1 MKAKRTLAVVASLGM
16 IVALS
21 SCGKSSSTTASSSSA
36 KHGGLKISVVTHG
49 QASDPYWSVVKN
61 GAAEGQTDT
70 GDSVTYQAPQKFDM
84 VEMSHL
90 IDAEVAKKP
99 DGLVI
104 SIPDANALKTSIT
117 AAVKAGIPVLVIDS
131 GPDAAKS
138 FGTLGFVGTTSYDA
152 GVSAGKKFLGEGVKN
167 VICLIHEQ
175 GNGDLEDRCR
185 GLKDGIGSAGKVTN
199 LAVNGQDPTDVQQ
212 KVQAALSKGDTQA
225 ILALGSLGADP
236 AIKAIAAAKKT
247 GIVKLGTFDLSPE
260 VLKSISSGEMDFAI
274 DSQQWLMG
282 YLPIIMLDK
291 YVRYGVLPGPG
302 MGGILTTGP
311 NFVTKETADKV
322 VALSKAGIR

>member
-61 GAAEGQTDT
+61 GVAEGQTDT

-185 GLKDGIGSAGKVTN
+185 GLK
-199 LAVNGQDPTDVQQ
+199 
-212 KVQAALSKGDTQA
+212 
-225 ILALGSLGADP
+225 
-236 AIKAIAAAKKT
+236 
-247 GIVKLGTFDLSPE
+247 VKLQTWLLTVRIQRMFSRKFKLHFQRATPRQFLLLVHLEQIQQSRQLQLRKRQVSSNLE
-260 VLKSISSGEMDFAI
+260 LSISL
-274 DSQQWLMG
+274 Q
-282 YLPIIMLDK
+282 
-291 YVRYGVLPGPG
+291 RY
-302 MGGILTTGP
+302 
-311 NFVTKETADKV
+311 
-322 VALSKAGIR
+322 